1 MKIIWIFLVFG
12 AVFSITNGDTV
23 LRLCGQA
30 LNEVLSIVCEGKLN
44 GLPVK
49 KLDSKLVSVKHLNDI
64 LMSDHDCKDMHKLT
78 KTRRRRYNT
87 VGIYDE
93 CCRTKGCTVKELQSY
108 CL

>member
-1 MKIIWIFLVFG
+1 MKILNWIIAG
-12 AVFSITNGDTV
+12 AKGWIIPNILQSNAD
-23 LRLCGQA
+23 
-30 LNEVLSIVCEGKLN
+30 N
-44 GLPVK
+44 
-49 KLDSKLVSVKHLNDI
+49 SKLVSVKHLNDI